1 MKWKIRDV
9 EIENQVV
16 VAPMAGI
23 SNAAFRTICKKFGAG
38 LIYAEMVSDKAIM
51 YENERTLAMTQVEEN
66 EHPVSMQL
74 FGAEVESMVHAAKVI
89 DQETD
94 CEFIDINMGCPVHKI
109 IKNNAGSALMKD
121 QELAVEIVK
130 NIVANVSKPVTV
142 KIRAGWDAS
151 SINAVEFA
159 KALEGAGASAIAVH
173 GRTRK
178 QMYEGK
184 ADWDIIAQVKAAVS
198 VPVIGNGDIKSI
210 EDAVAMLEQTKCDAI
225 MIGRGILGDPY
236 LLKQIVHY
244 LETGER
250 LPDLSIEERFSLSRE
265 HAHKLIGLKGE
276 ILAMKEM
283 RGHAAWYLKGLKN
296 NHRVKDFISQMK
308 SYEEFDII
316 LTQYQ
321 DSLEHG
327 QWTWLEK

>member
-1 MKWKIRDV
+1 MKWYIRDV
-9 EIENQVV
+9 EIANQVV

-51 YENERTLAMTQVEEN
+51 YENERTLAMTEVEPE

-74 FGAEVESMVHAAKVI
+74 FGSEVESMVYAAKVI
-89 DQETD
+89 DQQTD
-94 CEFIDINMGCPVHKI
+94 CDIIDINMGCPVHKI

-121 QELAVEIVK
+121 QELAVRIVE
-130 NIVANVSKPVTV
+130 NIVANVKKPVTV
-142 KIRAGWDAS
+142 KIRAGWDQDH
-151 SINAVEFA
+151 INAVEFA
-159 KALEGAGASAIAVH
+159 KAMEKAGASAIAVH

-184 ADWDIIAQVKAAVS
+184 ADWDIIRQVKEAVH
-198 VPVIGNGDIKSI
+198 VPVIGNGDIKSV
-210 EDAVAMLEQTKCDAI
+210 EDAIQMMEQTKCDAI

-244 LETGER
+244 LETKET
-250 LPDLSIEERFSLSRE
+250 LPPLTLDERFALSRE
-265 HAHKLIGLKGE
+265 HAHKLIALKGE

-321 DSLEHG
+321 DSLLKDE
-327 QWTWLEK
+327 WTWLEK